1 MSALA
6 GSAVPRLLPGM
17 RLRRDLVRDQWV
29 LLAPERVIEL
39 DDIAYE
45 VVSRIDGVRSVDALV
60 DILAAEFDA
69 DRAQV
74 AADVLDLLDD
84 LVAKRV
90 LGA

>member
-1 MSALA
+1 
-6 GSAVPRLLPGM
+6 M